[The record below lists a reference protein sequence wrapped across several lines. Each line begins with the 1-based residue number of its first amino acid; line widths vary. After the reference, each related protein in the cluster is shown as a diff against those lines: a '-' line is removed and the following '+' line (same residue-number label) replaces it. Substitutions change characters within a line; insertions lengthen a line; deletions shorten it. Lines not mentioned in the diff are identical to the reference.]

1 MIEKYFILFFF
12 FGVFHIL
19 TLEKT
24 G

>member
-1 MIEKYFILFFF
+1 MIEKYFILFYF